1 MIDRAVSEI
10 EALVG
15 TAPACR
21 ALGAYLCRRLV
32 SSVRLRFLGSPWMIV
47 GDMSRWMAGSGHR

>member
-21 ALGAYLCRRLV
+21 ALGAFRASGSITVDRV
-32 SSVRLRFLGSPWMIV
+32 TVTGWRERSDSSTL
-47 GDMSRWMAGSGHR
+47 DASRSL